1 MSPTKRQKK
10 LQRTKAQTKKQEMN
24 KSNVNIVKGK
34 SLDKKGAKDLTP
46 DISKQIVD
54 DLNLSGRGLVNDGVV
69 ETTVPKAKELPQ
81 DDVGHDMDID
91 DLSNIC
97 DEIIEKSKV
106 AVKSFKEGNKDT
118 LVNKVIKATKSE
130 IVNPLVV
137 TVLLNNKLQ
146 DTTQEDITNG

>member
-10 LQRTKAQTKKQEMN
+10 LQRTKAQTKMIKQD
-24 KSNVNIVKGK
+24 GK
-34 SLDKKGAKDLTP
+34 SLNTKGAKDLTP
-46 DISKQIVD
+46 EISKQIVD

-69 ETTVPKAKELPQ
+69 ETTVPKAKELPK

-118 LVNKVIKATKSE
+118 LVNKVVKATKSK
-130 IVNPLVV
+130 IVNPIVV
-137 TVLLNNKLQ
+137 TVLLNEKLQ
-146 DTTQEDITNG
+146 DRTKDDTNV